1 MMKPR
6 KPKPTAPNL
15 REKLSAN
22 LLRALEEDFAANGV
36 AALEKMRL
44 ASPERYCELAAKLI
58 AQSEPPDPNDVNNAK
73 SSEDLMRYA
82 LAKMGIANP
91 SEQQLEM
98 AVAANTRFMSELEM
112 IAAVDIAMKITQK
125 EYEERELRS

>member
-6 KPKPTAPNL
+6 KPKSEPSL
-15 REKLSAN
+15 RDKLSGN
-22 LLRALEEDFAANGV
+22 LLRALEEDFAAHGV

-73 SSEDLMRYA
+73 TSEDLMRHA
-82 LAKMGIANP
+82 LARMGVANP
-91 SEQQLEM
+91 SETQVQM
-98 AVAANTRFMSELEM
+98 AVAANSRFMTELEQ
-112 IAAVDIAMKITQK
+112 IAAVAIALDVTE
-125 EYEERELRS
+125 EYRELRS